1 VFGLF
6 NLILDAA
13 PQTVATYDN
22 LFNLYLT
29 FGTAAAVIVIGLLL
43 FFAIKYRA
51 RDGHDPSKYP
61 VPGWKIALVTALIT
75 ASVLVTAEYQ
85 TFASESNIVVPNSP
99 DAIHIKVLAFQWGW
113 SFTYPNGKTTLNN
126 LTVPSGA
133 TIILNITTKDVF
145 HSFGIPMLAEKMD
158 AIPGKVNTMWF
169 QAPFQQGVYKDAIR
183 CYELCGAG
191 HALMIAN
198 LTVVSMESWQRWMSS

>member
-1 VFGLF
+1 MFGL
-6 NLILDAA
+6 LSMVLAA
-13 PQTVATYDN
+13 QPQTAETFSQ
-22 LFNLYLT
+22 LFNLYLA
-29 FGTAAAVIVIGLLL
+29 FGTAAAVIVISLLV
-43 FFAIKYRA
+43 FFVIRYRA

-61 VPGWKIALVTALIT
+61 VPGWKVALIT
-75 ASVLVTAEYQ
+75 AMITLSVLVTAEYQ
-85 TFASESNIVVPNSP
+85 TIASESNITIPN
-99 DAIHIKVLAFQWGW
+99 DTNAIHIKVLGFQWGW

-126 LTVPSGA
+126 LTVPAGA
-133 TIILNITTKDVF
+133 VIILNITSRDVF

-169 QAPFQQGVYKDAIR
+169 QAPLQTGVYRDAIR

-198 LTVVSMESWQRWMSS
+198 LTVVSQQSWQRWISS